1 LLEIREIERRSY
13 PEWLMRFYGG
23 DSLTKDY
30 PALAEM
36 VGGMDKHSLALMN
49 KMRAVER

>member
-1 LLEIREIERRSY
+1 LL
-13 PEWLMRFYGG
+13 RFYGG
-23 DSLTKDY
+23 ETLTRDS

-49 KMRAVER
+49 RMRESQS